1 MSDETEN
8 TNIPEEELTP
18 ETDGATTEETGETA
32 EAEAAEPTIEE
43 QLEAALADSATNLD
57 GWQRALADLSNARK
71 RFDKQTQNAFTN
83 ATVDVVSK
91 VLPVIDDFDRAM
103 DNLPAEIADNSWFDG
118 LNGVVRKLNRILESI
133 NAERIPAVG
142 ELFDPNVHEALS
154 MEPSDEHESGH
165 VTRELQAG
173 YRIGDRIIR
182 PALVYV
188 AE

>member
-1 MSDETEN
+1 MSDEKEN
-8 TNIPEEELTP
+8 TEQPEEEITI
-18 ETDGATTEETGETA
+18 ETDGTTTENDETAA
-32 EAEAAEPTIEE
+32 EAEVAEPTVEE
-43 QLEAALADSATNLD
+43 QLEAALADSAKNLD

-103 DNLPAEIADNSWFDG
+103 ENLPAEIADNSWFDG

-133 NAERIPAVG
+133 HAERIPAVG
-142 ELFDPNVHEALS
+142 EPFDPNIHEALS
-154 MEPSDEHESGH
+154 MEPSDEHESGT

-173 YRIGDRIIR
+173 YRIGDRIVR